1 MTRMNVET
9 STVTR
14 PPSGRVAQALEI
26 YRSIAACNEC
36 IARGNDTHALT
47 AAWMLPCYQAGF
59 RRIVRAL
66 TPFIRNE
73 PRSRCSGQMK
83 SSLRRPKQVPTM
95 IASWPMPV

>member
-36 IARGNDTHALT
+36 VARGNDAHALT

-59 RRIVRAL
+59 RSLAREL
-66 TPFIRNE
+66 TPVEESALRSALRHIRDPE
-73 PRSRCSGQMK
+73 PA
-83 SSLRRPKQVPTM
+83 LP
-95 IASWPMPV
+95 